1 MRKAIGLFP
10 GRTRPGAWGRAAA
23 AAGVVLLAAGCSGG
37 GADKETGA
45 AAPSSGSSA
54 PAGSGA
60 GAEAEDGGPDAAAVT
75 KEISAAAT
83 AAGFT
88 EEPSADD
95 IPVPLKPCM
104 VSWQADDK
112 KVTDSRKSYD
122 DTVAA
127 LAKGGWKEK
136 QKVDQTGSVITTLD
150 KAGWTLKAGH
160 HGQGGFLMV
169 SFIATDN
176 GPECEK
182 LFQEDLEKS
191 KTQQ

>member
-1 MRKAIGLFP
+1 MRKANGVSP
-10 GRTRPGAWGRAAA
+10 PRSKSRAWGKAAA
-23 AAGVVLLAAGCSGG
+23 AAGVVLLVAGCGG
-37 GADKETGA
+37 GPDKGTGV

-60 GAEAEDGGPDAAAVT
+60 GAEAGGGLDAAAVT

-88 EEPSADD
+88 EEPSSDD
-95 IPVPLKPCM
+95 IPAPLKPCM

-122 DTVAA
+122 GTVAA
-127 LAKGGWKEK
+127 LAEGGWR
-136 QKVDQTGSVITTLD
+136 QSQNVDQNGSVIKTLD
-150 KAGWTLKAGH
+150 KAGWTLKASH

-169 SFIATDN
+169 SFIATDK
-176 GPECEK
+176 GPVCEK
-182 LFQEDLEKS
+182 LFKEDLQKS

>member
-1 MRKAIGLFP
+1 M
-10 GRTRPGAWGRAAA
+10 AA
-23 AAGVVLLAAGCSGG
+23 AAGVVLLVAGCGG
-37 GADKETGA
+37 GSDKGTGV

-60 GAEAEDGGPDAAAVT
+60 GAEADTGGSLDAAAVT

-88 EEPSADD
+88 EEPSSDD
-95 IPVPLKPCM
+95 IPAPLKPCM

-127 LAKGGWKEK
+127 LAKGGWRES
-136 QKVDQTGSVITTLD
+136 QNVDQKGSVIKSLD
-150 KAGWTLKAGH
+150 KAGWTLKASH

-176 GPECEK
+176 GPVCEK
-182 LFQEDLEKS
+182 LFQEDLQKS
-191 KTQQ
+191 KTKQ